1 MMAKIVIVL
10 TLLVVITEARFL
22 DRERDFFQDT
32 SKRSCNLGETV
43 CSNDS
48 QCQSWCGNRT
58 VICNYIRRC
67 NYSSF
72 IDDVIRS
79 KPCYSIGLWKSPCT
93 SNSDCRCN
101 EGNGLVCEDNECVEP
116 PRTDKMTVWRHRL

>member
-22 DRERDFFQDT
+22 YRERDIFQDT
-32 SKRSCNLGETV
+32 SKRSCSLGVTR

-48 QCQSWCGNRT
+48 ECQSCGGKT
-58 VICNYIRRC
+58 VICNFLKRC
-67 NYSSF
+67 NYSSI
-72 IDDVIRS
+72 IDITIRN
-79 KPCYSIGLWKSPCT
+79 KPCYSSRLLKNPCKS
-93 SNSDCRCN
+93 NDDCLCN

-116 PRTDKMTVWRHRL
+116 RRTNKMIVWRHRL

>member
-32 SKRSCNLGETV
+32 IKRSCSLGVTK

-48 QCQSWCGNRT
+48 ECQSCGGKT
-58 VICNYIRRC
+58 VICNFLKRC
-67 NYSSF
+67 NYSSI
-72 IDDVIRS
+72 IDIAIRN
-79 KPCYSIGLWKSPCT
+79 KPCFSIGLFKKRCQ
-93 SNSDCRCN
+93 SNDECLCN
-101 EGNGLVCEDNECVEP
+101 EGNGLVCERNECVEP
-116 PRTDKMTVWRHRL
+116 PRTNKMIVWRHRL